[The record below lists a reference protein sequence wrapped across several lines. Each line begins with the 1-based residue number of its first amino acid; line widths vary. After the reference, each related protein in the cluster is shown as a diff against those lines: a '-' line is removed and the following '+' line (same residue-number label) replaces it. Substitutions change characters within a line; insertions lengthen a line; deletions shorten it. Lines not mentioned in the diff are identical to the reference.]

1 MANLKVDTVSGI
13 GTEGPV
19 LNGGLH
25 FRSKNYLTLPKGTTT
40 ERTATSSGIS
50 TVVGAIR
57 YNTDSNKMECY
68 INNKWMIVSTSSP
81 TIDGGARGLYSGRS
95 PSPGAYVNTVDY
107 ITISTAGN
115 AIDFGDQNGAGTY
128 GSTTSDK
135 TRGLIAGGH
144 PSHNDVIDFFTIATT
159 GDATDFG
166 NLTQNKWLMGG
177 GVSSPTRSV
186 FAGGSVLVS
195 GNPSVNTIEYV
206 TTQSLGNAVDFGDHI
221 QAKRMTS
228 SVNSPTRGIFAG
240 GYGDSS
246 PYPRYNIIE
255 FITTASTGNA
265 TDFGDLSFAL
275 AENAGVCNSIRGMIA
290 GNGSPA
296 SKVIEVLT
304 ISTLGNT
311 SQFGE
316 LSAMSHLLGGASSPI
331 RGVYAGGY
339 NPSSA
344 TNSMEYIS
352 LQTEGDSVD
361 FGDLTVAGY
370 GVYGLSN
377 AHGGL

>member
-1 MANLKVDTVSGI
+1 MS
-13 GTEGPV
+13 
-19 LNGGLH
+19 
-25 FRSKNYLTLPKGTTT
+25 LTPKQIP
-40 ERTATSSGIS
+40 E
-50 TVVGAIR
+50 GAIR
-57 YNTDSNKMECY
+57 YNTDSNKMEVW
-68 INNKWMIVSTSSP
+68 IGDKWMIVGTSSP
-81 TIDGGARGLYSGRS
+81 TLDGGARGLYSGRS

-115 AIDFGDQNGAGTY
+115 AIDFGDQNGAGTF

-135 TRGLIAGGH
+135 TRGIIAGGH
-144 PSHNDVIDFFTIATT
+144 PSHNDVIDFFTIAST

-177 GVSSPTRSV
+177 GVSSGTRSV
-186 FAGGSVLVS
+186 FAGGSELTS
-195 GNPSVNTIEYV
+195 GNPSVNTIDFV

-221 QAKRMTS
+221 QAKRLTS

-246 PYPRYNIIE
+246 PYPRYNLIE
-255 FITTASTGNA
+255 FITTATTGNA
-265 TDFGDLSFAL
+265 TDFGDLSSAL
-275 AENAGVCNSIRGMIA
+275 SENAGVCNSTRGMIA
-290 GNGSPA
+290 GCNNPA

-304 ISTLGNT
+304 IATLGN
-311 SQFGE
+311 SAKFGE
-316 LSAMSHLLGGASSPI
+316 LSGNRDLLGGASSPT
-331 RGVYAGGY
+331 RGVYAGGKT
-339 NPSSA
+339 PSSA
-344 TNSMEYIS
+344 TNIMEYIS
-352 LQTEGDSVD
+352 LQTEGDAVD

>member
-1 MANLKVDTVSGI
+1 MSINPREIPT
-13 GTEGPV
+13 
-19 LNGGLH
+19 
-25 FRSKNYLTLPKGTTT
+25 
-40 ERTATSSGIS
+40 
-50 TVVGAIR
+50 GAVR
-57 YNTDSNKMECY
+57 YNTDSNKMEVW
-68 INNKWMIVSTSSP
+68 IGDKWMQVAVSSP
-81 TIDGGARGLYSGRS
+81 TLDGGARGLYSGRS

-144 PSHNDVIDFFTIATT
+144 PSHNDVIDFFTIAST

-177 GVSSPTRSV
+177 GVSSGTRSV
-186 FAGGSVLVS
+186 FAGGSVVTS
-195 GNPSVNTIEYV
+195 GNPSVNTLEYV
-206 TTQSLGNAVDFGDHI
+206 TTQSLGNAVDFGDNT
-221 QAKRMTS
+221 QARRLTT

-240 GYGDSS
+240 GYADSS
-246 PYPRYNIIE
+246 PYPRYNLIE
-255 FITTASTGNA
+255 FITTATLGNA
-265 TDFGDLSFAL
+265 TDFGDLSSAL
-275 AENAGVCNSIRGMIA
+275 SENAGVCNSTRGMIA
-290 GNGSPA
+290 GCNNPA

-304 ISTLGNT
+304 IATLGN
-311 SQFGE
+311 SVKFGE
-316 LSAMSHLLGGASSPI
+316 LSGNRDLLGGASSPT
-331 RGVYAGGY
+331 RGVYAGGKT
-339 NPSSA
+339 PSSA
-344 TNSMEYIS
+344 TNIMEYIS
-352 LQTEGDSVD
+352 LQTEGDAVD

>member
-1 MANLKVDTVSGI
+1 MRDS
-13 GTEGPV
+13 
-19 LNGGLH
+19 
-25 FRSKNYLTLPKGTTT
+25 
-40 ERTATSSGIS
+40 IS
-50 TVVGAIR
+50 RVPEGAIR
-57 YNTDSNKMECY
+57 YNTDSNKMEVW
-68 INNKWMIVSTSSP
+68 NGQKWMQVAVSSP
-81 TIDGGARGLYSGRS
+81 NLDGGARGLYSGRS

-144 PSHNDVIDFFTIATT
+144 PSHNDVIDFFTIAST

-177 GVSSPTRSV
+177 GVSSGTRSV
-186 FAGGSVLVS
+186 FAGGSVVTS
-195 GNPSVNTIEYV
+195 GNPSVNTLEYV
-206 TTQSLGNAVDFGDHI
+206 TTQSLGNAVDFGDNT
-221 QAKRMTS
+221 QARRLTT

-240 GYGDSS
+240 GYADSS
-246 PYPRYNIIE
+246 PYPRYNLIE
-255 FITTASTGNA
+255 FITTATLGNA
-265 TDFGDLSFAL
+265 TDFGDLSSAL
-275 AENAGVCNSIRGMIA
+275 SENAGVCNSTRGMIA
-290 GNGSPA
+290 GCNNPA

-304 ISTLGNT
+304 IATLGN
-311 SQFGE
+311 SVKFGE
-316 LSAMSHLLGGASSPI
+316 LSGNRDLLGGASSPI
-331 RGVYAGGY
+331 RGVYAGGKT
-339 NPSSA
+339 PSSA
-344 TNSMEYIS
+344 TNIMEYIS
-352 LQTEGDSVD
+352 LQTEGDAVD

>member
-1 MANLKVDTVSGI
+1 MS
-13 GTEGPV
+13 
-19 LNGGLH
+19 
-25 FRSKNYLTLPKGTTT
+25 LTPKTPIP
-40 ERTATSSGIS
+40 E
-50 TVVGAIR
+50 GAIR
-57 YNTDSNKMECY
+57 YNTDSNKMEVW
-68 INNKWMIVSTSSP
+68 NGQKWMIVSVSSP
-81 TIDGGARGLYSGRS
+81 NIDGGARGLYSGRS

-128 GSTTSDK
+128 GSTTADK
-135 TRGLIAGGH
+135 TRGIIAGGH
-144 PSHNDVIDFFTIATT
+144 PAHNDVIDFFTITSA
-159 GDATDFG
+159 GSATDFG
-166 NLTQNKWLMGG
+166 NLTSSRWLMGG
-177 GVSSPTRSV
+177 GVSSGTRSV
-186 FAGGSVLVS
+186 FAGGSVLTS
-195 GNPSVNTIEYV
+195 GNPSVNTIDYV
-206 TTQSLGNAVDFGDHI
+206 TTQSLGNAVDFGDHT
-221 QAKRMTS
+221 QAKRLTS

-255 FITTASTGNA
+255 FITTATLGNA
-265 TDFGDLSFAL
+265 QDFGDLSSAL
-275 AENAGVCNSIRGMIA
+275 SQNAGVCNSTRGMIA

-296 SKVIEVLT
+296 SKVIEVIT
-304 ISTLGNT
+304 IATLGN
-311 SQFGE
+311 SMKFGE

-331 RGVYAGGY
+331 RGVFAGGY

-352 LQTEGDSVD
+352 LQTEGDAVD

>member
-1 MANLKVDTVSGI
+1 MSINPREIPT
-13 GTEGPV
+13 
-19 LNGGLH
+19 
-25 FRSKNYLTLPKGTTT
+25 
-40 ERTATSSGIS
+40 
-50 TVVGAIR
+50 GAVR
-57 YNTDSNKMECY
+57 YNTDSNKMEVY
-68 INNKWMIVSTSSP
+68 IGSTWMEVAVSSP
-81 TIDGGARGLYSGRS
+81 NLDGGARGLYSGRS

-128 GSTTSDK
+128 GSTTADK
-135 TRGLIAGGH
+135 TRGIIAGGH
-144 PSHNDVIDFFTIATT
+144 PAHNDVIDFFTIAST

-166 NLTQNKWLMGG
+166 NLTSSRWLMGG
-177 GVSSPTRSV
+177 GVSSGTRSV
-186 FAGGSVLVS
+186 FAGGSTVGGS
-195 GNPSVNTIEYV
+195 NPVTNVMDFV

-240 GYGDSS
+240 GYADSS
-246 PYPRYNIIE
+246 PYLRYNIIE
-255 FITTASTGNA
+255 FITTATLGNCQ
-265 TDFGDLSFAL
+265 DFGDLSSAL
-275 AENAGVCNSIRGMIA
+275 SQNAGVCNSIRGMIA

-296 SKVIEVLT
+296 SKVIEVIT
-304 ISTLGNT
+304 IATLGN
-311 SQFGE
+311 SAKFGE
-316 LSAMSHLLGGASSPI
+316 LSAMSHLMGGASSPT
-331 RGVYAGGY
+331 RGVFAGGY

-352 LQTEGDSVD
+352 LQTEGDAVD

>member
-1 MANLKVDTVSGI
+1 MSLPPVEIPLGAMRFNSDSQKLEYWNGEIWLQIHTFSPNL
-13 GTEGPV
+13 
-19 LNGGLH
+19 
-25 FRSKNYLTLPKGTTT
+25 
-40 ERTATSSGIS
+40 
-50 TVVGAIR
+50 
-57 YNTDSNKMECY
+57 
-68 INNKWMIVSTSSP
+68 
-81 TIDGGARGLYSGRS
+81 DGGARGLYSGRS

-144 PSHNDVIDFFTIATT
+144 PSHNDVIDFFTISST

-166 NLTQNKWLMGG
+166 NLTSSRWLMSG
-177 GVSSPTRSV
+177 GVSSGTRSV
-186 FAGGSVLVS
+186 FAGGSTVGGS
-195 GNPSVNTIEYV
+195 NPVTNVIDYV

-246 PYPRYNIIE
+246 PYPRYNLIE
-255 FITTASTGNA
+255 FITTATTGNA
-265 TDFGDLSFAL
+265 TDFGDLSSGRS
-275 AENAGVCNSIRGMIA
+275 ENAGVCNSTRGMIA
-290 GNGSPA
+290 GNGNPA
-296 SKVIEVLT
+296 SKEIEVIT
-304 ISTLGNT
+304 IATLGN
-311 SQFGE
+311 SLKFGE

-331 RGVYAGGY
+331 RGVYAGGL

-377 AHGGL
+377 AHGGLG

>member
-1 MANLKVDTVSGI
+1 MRDS
-13 GTEGPV
+13 
-19 LNGGLH
+19 
-25 FRSKNYLTLPKGTTT
+25 
-40 ERTATSSGIS
+40 IS
-50 TVVGAIR
+50 RVPEGAIR
-57 YNTDSNKMECY
+57 YNTDSNKMEVW
-68 INNKWMIVSTSSP
+68 NGQKWMQVAVSSP
-81 TIDGGARGLYSGRS
+81 NLDGGARGLYSGRS

-144 PSHNDVIDFFTIATT
+144 PSHNDVIDFFTIAST

-177 GVSSPTRSV
+177 GVSSGTRSV
-186 FAGGSVLVS
+186 FAGGSVVTS
-195 GNPSVNTIEYV
+195 GNPSVNTLEYV
-206 TTQSLGNAVDFGDHI
+206 TTQSLGNAVDFGDNT
-221 QAKRMTS
+221 QARRLTT

-240 GYGDSS
+240 GYADSS
-246 PYPRYNIIE
+246 PYPRYNLIE
-255 FITTASTGNA
+255 FITTATLGNA
-265 TDFGDLSFAL
+265 TDFGDLSSAL
-275 AENAGVCNSIRGMIA
+275 SENAGVCNSTRGMIA
-290 GNGSPA
+290 GCNNPA

-304 ISTLGNT
+304 IATLGN
-311 SQFGE
+311 SVKFGE
-316 LSAMSHLLGGASSPI
+316 LSGNRDLLGGASSPT
-331 RGVYAGGY
+331 RGVYAGGKT
-339 NPSSA
+339 PSSA
-344 TNSMEYIS
+344 TNIMEYIS
-352 LQTEGDSVD
+352 LQTEGDAVD

>member
-1 MANLKVDTVSGI
+1 MSINPREIPT
-13 GTEGPV
+13 
-19 LNGGLH
+19 
-25 FRSKNYLTLPKGTTT
+25 
-40 ERTATSSGIS
+40 
-50 TVVGAIR
+50 GAVR
-57 YNTDSNKMECY
+57 YNTDSNKMEVW
-68 INNKWMIVSTSSP
+68 IGDKWMQVAVSSP
-81 TIDGGARGLYSGRS
+81 TLDGGARGLYSGRS

-144 PSHNDVIDFFTIATT
+144 PSHNDVIDFFTIAST

-177 GVSSPTRSV
+177 GVSSGTRSV
-186 FAGGSVLVS
+186 FAGGSVVTS
-195 GNPSVNTIEYV
+195 GNPSVNTLEYV
-206 TTQSLGNAVDFGDHI
+206 TTQSLGNAVDFGDNT
-221 QAKRMTS
+221 QARRLTT

-240 GYGDSS
+240 GYADSS
-246 PYPRYNIIE
+246 PYPRYNLIE
-255 FITTASTGNA
+255 FITTATLGNA
-265 TDFGDLSFAL
+265 TDFGDLSSAL
-275 AENAGVCNSIRGMIA
+275 SENAGVCNSTRGMIA
-290 GNGSPA
+290 GCNNPA

-304 ISTLGNT
+304 IATLGN
-311 SQFGE
+311 SAKFGE
-316 LSAMSHLLGGASSPI
+316 LSGNRDLLGGASSPI
-331 RGVYAGGY
+331 RGVYAGGKT
-339 NPSSA
+339 PSSA
-344 TNSMEYIS
+344 TNIMEYIS
-352 LQTEGDSVD
+352 LQTEGDAVD

>member
-1 MANLKVDTVSGI
+1 MSIN
-13 GTEGPV
+13 PV
-19 LNGGLH
+19 EIP
-25 FRSKNYLTLPKGTTT
+25 T
-40 ERTATSSGIS
+40 
-50 TVVGAIR
+50 GAVR
-57 YNTDSNKMECY
+57 FNTDSSKMEVY
-68 INNKWMIVSTSSP
+68 IGSTWMEVAVSSP
-81 TIDGGARGLYSGRS
+81 NLDGGARGLYSGRS
-95 PSPGAYVNTVDY
+95 PSPGSYVNTVDY

-128 GSTTSDK
+128 GSTTADR
-135 TRGLIAGGH
+135 TRGIIAGGH
-144 PSHNDVIDFFTIATT
+144 PAHNDVIDFFTIAST

-166 NLTQNKWLMGG
+166 NLTSSRWLMGG
-177 GVSSPTRSV
+177 GVSSGTRSV
-186 FAGGSVLVS
+186 FAGGSTVGGS
-195 GNPSVNTIEYV
+195 NPVTNVIDYV

-255 FITTASTGNA
+255 FITTATLGNA
-265 TDFGDLSFAL
+265 QDFGDLSLAL
-275 AENAGVCNSIRGMIA
+275 SQNAGVCNATRGMIA

-339 NPSSA
+339 NPSAA
-344 TNSMEYIS
+344 TNSMEYIT
-352 LQTEGDSVD
+352 LQTEGSSVD

>member
-1 MANLKVDTVSGI
+1 MS
-13 GTEGPV
+13 
-19 LNGGLH
+19 
-25 FRSKNYLTLPKGTTT
+25 LTPREIPT
-40 ERTATSSGIS
+40 
-50 TVVGAIR
+50 GAVR
-57 YNTDSNKMECY
+57 YNTDSNKMEVY
-68 INNKWMIVSTSSP
+68 IGSTWMEVSVSSP
-81 TIDGGARGLYSGRS
+81 TLDGGARGLYSGRS
-95 PSPGAYVNTVDY
+95 TSPGAYVNTVDY

-135 TRGLIAGGH
+135 TRGIIAGGH
-144 PSHNDVIDFFTIATT
+144 PSHNDVIDFFTIAST

-166 NLTQNKWLMGG
+166 NLTSGRWLMGG
-177 GVSSPTRSV
+177 GVSSGTRSV
-186 FAGGSVLVS
+186 FAGGSELTS
-195 GNPSVNTIEYV
+195 GNPSVNAISYV

-221 QAKRMTS
+221 QAKRLTS

-255 FITTASTGNA
+255 FITTATLGNA
-265 TDFGDLSFAL
+265 QDFGDLSHAL
-275 AENAGVCNSIRGMIA
+275 SENAGVCNSTRGMIA
-290 GNGSPA
+290 GCNNPA

-304 ISTLGNT
+304 IATLGNST
-311 SQFGE
+311 QFGE
-316 LSAMSHLLGGASSPI
+316 LSGNRDLLGGASSPI
-331 RGVYAGGY
+331 RGVYAGGKT
-339 NPSSA
+339 PSSA
-344 TNSMEYIS
+344 TNLIEYIS
-352 LQTEGDSVD
+352 LQTEGDAVD

>member
-1 MANLKVDTVSGI
+1 MS
-13 GTEGPV
+13 
-19 LNGGLH
+19 
-25 FRSKNYLTLPKGTTT
+25 LTPKQIP
-40 ERTATSSGIS
+40 E
-50 TVVGAIR
+50 GAIR
-57 YNTDSNKMECY
+57 FNTDSSKMEVW
-68 INNKWMIVSTSSP
+68 IGQKWMIVSTSSP
-81 TIDGGARGLYSGRS
+81 NLDGGARGLYSGRS
-95 PSPGAYVNTVDY
+95 PSPGAYTNTVDY

-135 TRGLIAGGH
+135 TRGIIAGGH
-144 PSHNDVIDFFTIATT
+144 PAHNDVIDFFTIAST

-166 NLTQNKWLMGG
+166 NLTSNRWLMGG
-177 GVSSPTRSV
+177 GVSSGTRSV

-195 GNPSVNTIEYV
+195 GNPSVNTIDYV

-265 TDFGDLSFAL
+265 TDFGDLSSAL
-275 AENAGVCNSIRGMIA
+275 SENAGVCNSTRGMIA
-290 GNGSPA
+290 GCNNPA

-304 ISTLGNT
+304 IATLGN
-311 SQFGE
+311 SVKFGE
-316 LSAMSHLLGGASSPI
+316 LSGNRDLLGGASSPT
-331 RGVYAGGY
+331 RGVYAGGKT
-339 NPSSA
+339 PSSA
-344 TNSMEYIS
+344 TDIMEYIS
-352 LQTEGDSVD
+352 LQTEGNAVD

>member
-1 MANLKVDTVSGI
+1 MS
-13 GTEGPV
+13 
-19 LNGGLH
+19 
-25 FRSKNYLTLPKGTTT
+25 LTPKQIP
-40 ERTATSSGIS
+40 E
-50 TVVGAIR
+50 GAIR
-57 YNTDSNKMECY
+57 FNTDSSKMEVW
-68 INNKWMIVSTSSP
+68 IGQKWMIVSTSSP
-81 TIDGGARGLYSGRS
+81 NLDGGARGLYDGSS
-95 PSPGAYVNTVDY
+95 PSPGAYTNTVDY

-135 TRGLIAGGH
+135 TRGIIAGGH
-144 PSHNDVIDFFTIATT
+144 PAHNDVIDFFTIAST

-166 NLTQNKWLMGG
+166 NLTSGRWLMGG
-177 GVSSPTRSV
+177 GVSSGTRSV

-195 GNPSVNTIEYV
+195 GNPSVNTIDYV

-221 QAKRMTS
+221 QAKRLTS

-265 TDFGDLSFAL
+265 TDFGDLSSAL
-275 AENAGVCNSIRGMIA
+275 SENAGVCNSTRGMIA
-290 GNGSPA
+290 GCNNPA

-304 ISTLGNT
+304 IATLGN
-311 SQFGE
+311 SVKFGE
-316 LSAMSHLLGGASSPI
+316 LSGNRDLLGGASSPT
-331 RGVYAGGY
+331 RGVYAGGKT
-339 NPSSA
+339 PSSA
-344 TNSMEYIS
+344 TDIMEYIS
-352 LQTEGDSVD
+352 LQTEGNAVD

-370 GVYGLSN
+370 AVYGLSN

>member
-1 MANLKVDTVSGI
+1 MSLPPVDI
-13 GTEGPV
+13 P
-19 LNGGLH
+19 L
-25 FRSKNYLTLPKGTTT
+25 
-40 ERTATSSGIS
+40 
-50 TVVGAIR
+50 GAIR
-57 YNTDSNKMECY
+57 FNSDSQKLEY
-68 INNKWMIVSTSSP
+68 WIGDTWMQIKTFTP
-81 TIDGGARGLYSGRS
+81 NLDGGARGLYSGRS

-144 PSHNDVIDFFTIATT
+144 PQHNDVIDFFTIAST

-177 GVSSPTRSV
+177 GVSSGTRSV

-255 FITTASTGNA
+255 FITTATLGNCQ
-265 TDFGDLSFAL
+265 DFGDLSFAL
-275 AENAGVCNSIRGMIA
+275 SENAGVCNATRGMIA
-290 GNGSPA
+290 GCGNPV
-296 SKVIEVLT
+296 SKVIEVIT
-304 ISTLGNT
+304 IATLGNST
-311 SQFGE
+311 RFGE
-316 LSAMSHLLGGASSPI
+316 LSDTRDLLGGASSPT
-331 RGVYAGGY
+331 RGVYAGGQT
-339 NPSSA
+339 PSSA
-344 TNSMEYIS
+344 TNIMEYIS
-352 LQTEGDSVD
+352 LQTEGDAVD

-377 AHGGL
+377 GHGGLG

>member
-1 MANLKVDTVSGI
+1 MRDS
-13 GTEGPV
+13 
-19 LNGGLH
+19 
-25 FRSKNYLTLPKGTTT
+25 
-40 ERTATSSGIS
+40 IS
-50 TVVGAIR
+50 RVPEGAIR
-57 YNTDSNKMECY
+57 YNTDSNKMEVW
-68 INNKWMIVSTSSP
+68 IGQKWMIVSTSSP
-81 TIDGGARGLYSGRS
+81 NLDGGARGLYSGRS

-144 PSHNDVIDFFTIATT
+144 PSHNDVIDFFTIAST

-177 GVSSPTRSV
+177 GVSSGTRSV
-186 FAGGSVLVS
+186 FAGGSVVTS
-195 GNPSVNTIEYV
+195 GNPSVNTLEYV
-206 TTQSLGNAVDFGDHI
+206 TTQSLGNAVDFGDNT
-221 QAKRMTS
+221 QARRLTT

-240 GYGDSS
+240 GYADSS
-246 PYPRYNIIE
+246 PYPRYNLIE
-255 FITTASTGNA
+255 FITTATLGNA
-265 TDFGDLSFAL
+265 TDFGDLSSAL
-275 AENAGVCNSIRGMIA
+275 SENAGVCNSTRGMIA
-290 GNGSPA
+290 GCNNPA

-304 ISTLGNT
+304 IATLGN
-311 SQFGE
+311 SVKFGE
-316 LSAMSHLLGGASSPI
+316 LSGNRDLLGGASSPT
-331 RGVYAGGY
+331 RGVYAGGKT
-339 NPSSA
+339 PSSA
-344 TNSMEYIS
+344 TNIMEYIS
-352 LQTEGDSVD
+352 LQTEGDAVD

>member
-1 MANLKVDTVSGI
+1 MSINPREIPT
-13 GTEGPV
+13 
-19 LNGGLH
+19 
-25 FRSKNYLTLPKGTTT
+25 
-40 ERTATSSGIS
+40 
-50 TVVGAIR
+50 GAVR
-57 YNTDSNKMECY
+57 YNTDSNKMEVW
-68 INNKWMIVSTSSP
+68 IGDKWMQVAVSSP
-81 TIDGGARGLYSGRS
+81 TLDGGARGLYSGRS

-144 PSHNDVIDFFTIATT
+144 PSHNDVIDFFTIAST

-177 GVSSPTRSV
+177 GVSSGTRSV
-186 FAGGSVLVS
+186 FAGGSVVTS
-195 GNPSVNTIEYV
+195 GNPSVNTLEYV
-206 TTQSLGNAVDFGDHI
+206 TTQSLGNAVDFGDNT
-221 QAKRMTS
+221 QARRLTT

-240 GYGDSS
+240 GYADSS
-246 PYPRYNIIE
+246 PYPRYNLIE
-255 FITTASTGNA
+255 FITTATLGNA
-265 TDFGDLSFAL
+265 TDFGDLSSAL
-275 AENAGVCNSIRGMIA
+275 SENAGVCNSTRGMIA
-290 GNGSPA
+290 GCNNPA

-304 ISTLGNT
+304 IATLGN
-311 SQFGE
+311 SAKFGE
-316 LSAMSHLLGGASSPI
+316 LSGNRDLLGGASSPT
-331 RGVYAGGY
+331 RGVYAGGKT
-339 NPSSA
+339 PSSA
-344 TNSMEYIS
+344 TNIMEYIS
-352 LQTEGDSVD
+352 LQTEGDAVD

>member
-1 MANLKVDTVSGI
+1 MAIPT
-13 GTEGPV
+13 
-19 LNGGLH
+19 
-25 FRSKNYLTLPKGTTT
+25 
-40 ERTATSSGIS
+40 
-50 TVVGAIR
+50 GAVR
-57 YNTDSNKMECY
+57 YNTDSNKMEVY
-68 INNKWMIVSTSSP
+68 IGSTWMEVAVSSP
-81 TIDGGARGLYSGRS
+81 NLDGGARGLYSGRS
-95 PSPGAYVNTVDY
+95 PSPGSYVNTVDY

-128 GSTTSDK
+128 GSTTADR
-135 TRGLIAGGH
+135 TRGIIAGGH
-144 PSHNDVIDFFTIATT
+144 PAHNDVLDFVTIAST

-166 NLTQNKWLMGG
+166 NLTSSRWLMGG
-177 GVSSPTRSV
+177 GVSSGTRSV
-186 FAGGSVLVS
+186 FAGGSTVGGS
-195 GNPSVNTIEYV
+195 NPVTNVIDYV

-255 FITTASTGNA
+255 FITTATLGNA
-265 TDFGDLSFAL
+265 QDFGDLSLAL
-275 AENAGVCNSIRGMIA
+275 SQNAGVCNATRGMIA

-339 NPSSA
+339 NPSAA

>member
-1 MANLKVDTVSGI
+1 MSLTPREIPSGA
-13 GTEGPV
+13 V
-19 LNGGLH
+19 R
-25 FRSKNYLTLPKGTTT
+25 F
-40 ERTATSSGIS
+40 
-50 TVVGAIR
+50 
-57 YNTDSNKMECY
+57 NTDSSKMEVY
-68 INNKWMIVSTSSP
+68 IGDTWMQVAVSSP
-81 TIDGGARGLYSGRS
+81 NLDGGARGLYSGRS
-95 PSPGAYVNTVDY
+95 PSPGAYVNTVDF

-115 AIDFGDQNGAGTY
+115 ATDFGDQNGAGTY

-135 TRGLIAGGH
+135 TRGIIAGGH
-144 PSHNDVIDFFTIATT
+144 PAHNDVIDFFTIAST

-166 NLTQNKWLMGG
+166 NLTSGRWLMGG
-177 GVSSPTRSV
+177 GVSSGTRSV

-195 GNPSVNTIEYV
+195 GNPSVNTIDYV

-221 QAKRMTS
+221 QAKRLKS

-265 TDFGDLSFAL
+265 TDFGDLSSAL
-275 AENAGVCNSIRGMIA
+275 SENAGVCNSTRGMIA
-290 GNGSPA
+290 GCNNPA

-304 ISTLGNT
+304 IATLGN
-311 SQFGE
+311 SVKFGE
-316 LSAMSHLLGGASSPI
+316 LSGNRDLLGGASSPT
-331 RGVYAGGY
+331 RGVYAGGKT
-339 NPSSA
+339 PSSA
-344 TNSMEYIS
+344 TDIMEYIS
-352 LQTEGDSVD
+352 LQTEGNAVD

>member
-1 MANLKVDTVSGI
+1 MANLRVDTISGI

-40 ERTATSSGIS
+40 ERIATSSGIS
-50 TVVGAIR
+50 TEIGSIR

-186 FAGGSVLVS
+186 FAGGAVLVS

-228 SVNSPTRGIFAG
+228 SVNSSTRGIFAG

-255 FITTASTGNA
+255 FITTATLGN
-265 TDFGDLSFAL
+265 TQDFGDLSSAL
-275 AENAGVCNSIRGMIA
+275 SENAGVCNSIRGMIA
-290 GNGSPA
+290 GCNNPA
-296 SKVIEVLT
+296 SKVIEVIT
-304 ISTLGNT
+304 IATLGN
-311 SQFGE
+311 SVQFGE

>member
-1 MANLKVDTVSGI
+1 MSINPREIPT
-13 GTEGPV
+13 
-19 LNGGLH
+19 
-25 FRSKNYLTLPKGTTT
+25 
-40 ERTATSSGIS
+40 
-50 TVVGAIR
+50 GAVR
-57 YNTDSNKMECY
+57 YNTDSNKMEVY
-68 INNKWMIVSTSSP
+68 IGSTWMEVAVSTP
-81 TIDGGARGLYSGRS
+81 NLDGGARGLYSGRS
-95 PSPGAYVNTVDY
+95 PSPGSYVNTVDF

-115 AIDFGDQNGAGTY
+115 ATDFGDQNGAGTY

-135 TRGLIAGGH
+135 TRGIIAGGH
-144 PSHNDVIDFFTIATT
+144 PAHNDVIDFFTIAST

-195 GNPSVNTIEYV
+195 GNPSVNTLEYV
-206 TTQSLGNAVDFGDHI
+206 TTQSLGNAVDFGDNT
-221 QAKRMTS
+221 QARRLTT

-255 FITTASTGNA
+255 FITTATLGNA
-265 TDFGDLSFAL
+265 TDFGDLSSAFS
-275 AENAGVCNSIRGMIA
+275 ENAGVCNSTRGMIA
-290 GNGSPA
+290 GCNNPA

-304 ISTLGNT
+304 IATLGN
-311 SQFGE
+311 SVKFGE
-316 LSAMSHLLGGASSPI
+316 LSGNRDLLGGASSPT
-331 RGVYAGGY
+331 RGVYAGGKT
-339 NPSSA
+339 PSSA
-344 TNSMEYIS
+344 TNIIEYIS
-352 LQTEGDSVD
+352 LQTEGDAVD